1 MIRQQAETRW
11 ERDKSKSP
19 STIIRKP
26 MNKSQMHKLNNNC
39 NRKSNHQETAELS
52 YSQQM
57 SMKKAKLN
65 K

>member
-11 ERDKSKSP
+11 EIAKSKGP

-26 MNKSQMHKLNNNC
+26 MNKSQMHKPHNSC
-39 NRKSNHQETAELS
+39 KRKSNYQETAEWS
-52 YSQQM
+52 YSRQM
-57 SMKKAKLN
+57 SMKKAKPN